1 MSESQYDIIII
12 GGGPAGLT
20 AGLYTSRSGLKTLL
34 LEKVAPGGQ
43 AALAW
48 TIENYP
54 GFPEGINGPELTER
68 IEKQAE
74 KYGLEIKSG
83 EVVKVSLSSEDERS
97 KGELEKVIKTEKEEY
112 KTVALIVA
120 TGTRPRKLGVPGE
133 ERLIGKGVSY
143 CATCDGPLFKN
154 QNAVVVGGGDAAIEE
169 ALFLCRFAEK
179 TTLIH
184 RREELRATKIMQ
196 DRAVS
201 NPKLEFI
208 WKSAVTEILGETE
221 VEGVK
226 VRNLE
231 TGKDLTLET
240 KGVFVYI
247 GTVPNTEFLKGILE
261 MDEKGFIITDENMG
275 TSVSGIYACG
285 DVRKKL
291 LRQVVTACGEGATAG
306 FVAGKYVQKWK
317 YEKEM

>member
-1 MSESQYDIIII
+1 MNEYDIIII

-20 AGLYTSRSGLKTLL
+20 AGLYTARSKMKTLL

-54 GFPEGINGPELTER
+54 GFPEGIDGPELMGR
-68 IEKQAE
+68 VRKQAE
-74 KYGLEIKSG
+74 RYGLEIKSG
-83 EVVKVSLSSEDERS
+83 EVVKVSVSSEDERS
-97 KGELEKVIKTEKEEY
+97 KRKVEKIINTRGEEY

-120 TGTRPRKLGVPGE
+120 TGTRPKKLGVTGE
-133 ERLIGKGVSY
+133 ERLIGRGVSY

-154 QNAVVVGGGDAAIEE
+154 RKVVVVGGGDTAVEE
-169 ALFLCRFAEK
+169 ALFLSRFAEM
-179 TTLIH
+179 TSLIY
-184 RREELRATKIMQ
+184 RRDELRATKIMRE
-196 DRAVS
+196 RAAS

-208 WKSAVTEILGETE
+208 SKSVVTEVLGETE

-226 VRNLE
+226 VRNVE
-231 TGKDLTLET
+231 TGKDLTLEA
-240 KGVFVYI
+240 KGVFVHI
-247 GTVPNTEFLKGILE
+247 GNIPNTAFLKGIVE
-261 MDEKGFIITDENMG
+261 MDEEGFIVTNENME

-306 FVAGKYVQKWK
+306 VAAGQYVQKWK
-317 YEKEM
+317 GG

>member
-1 MSESQYDIIII
+1 MSEYDIVII

-20 AGLYTSRSGLKTLL
+20 AGLYTTRSKMKTLL

-54 GFPEGINGPELTER
+54 GFPEGIDGMELMER
-68 IEKQAE
+68 TRKQAE

-83 EVVKVSLSSEDERS
+83 EVLKVSLSSKCERS
-97 KGELEKVIKTEKEEY
+97 KGELEKLIKTEQGEY
-112 KTVALIVA
+112 EAVAVIVA

-133 ERLIGKGVSY
+133 ERLIGRGVSY

-154 QNAVVVGGGDAAIEE
+154 RKVVVVGGGDAAVEE
-169 ALFLCRFAEK
+169 ALFLSRFVEK
-179 TTLIH
+179 TTLIY
-184 RREELRATKIMQ
+184 RREKLRATKIIQ
-196 DRAVS
+196 EKAVS
-201 NPKLEFI
+201 HPKLEFI
-208 WKSAVTEILGETE
+208 WNSVVTEILGENE
-221 VEGVK
+221 VAGIK

-231 TGKDLTLET
+231 TGKDLTLEA

-247 GTVPNTEFLKGILE
+247 GTLPNTEFLKGIVE
-261 MDEKGFIITDENMG
+261 MDKEGFIITDENME

-291 LRQVVTACGEGATAG
+291 LKQVVTACGEGATAG
-306 FVAGKYVQKWK
+306 FAAGQYVGKWK
-317 YEKEM
+317 GE

>member
-1 MSESQYDIIII
+1 MSEYDIIII

-83 EVVKVSLSSEDERS
+83 EVAKVKVSSKDERS
-97 KGELEKVIKTEKEEY
+97 KGMLEKVIKTEEGEEY

-133 ERLIGKGVSY
+133 ERLIGRGVSY

-154 QNAVVVGGGDAAIEE
+154 RKVVVVGGGDAAVEE
-169 ALFLCRFAEK
+169 ALFLSKFAEK

-184 RREELRATKIMQ
+184 RRDELRATKIVQ
-196 DRAVS
+196 ERAVS
-201 NPKLEFI
+201 NPKLEFL
-208 WKSAVTEILGETE
+208 WKSTVTEILGETE

-226 VRNLE
+226 VRNIE
-231 TGKDLTLET
+231 TGKDLTLEA
-240 KGVFVYI
+240 KGVFIYI
-247 GTVPNTEFLKGILE
+247 GTIPNTGFLKGIIE
-261 MDEKGFIITDENMG
+261 MDNKGFIITDENME
-275 TSVSGIYACG
+275 TSVKGIYACG

-291 LRQVVTACGEGATAG
+291 LKQVVTACGEGATAG
-306 FVAGKYVQKWK
+306 FAAGQYVGKWK
-317 YEKEM
+317 GG

>member
-1 MSESQYDIIII
+1 
-12 GGGPAGLT
+12 
-20 AGLYTSRSGLKTLL
+20 
-34 LEKVAPGGQ
+34 
-43 AALAW
+43 
-48 TIENYP
+48 
-54 GFPEGINGPELTER
+54 
-68 IEKQAE
+68 
-74 KYGLEIKSG
+74 
-83 EVVKVSLSSEDERS
+83 
-97 KGELEKVIKTEKEEY
+97 
-112 KTVALIVA
+112 
-120 TGTRPRKLGVPGE
+120 
-133 ERLIGKGVSY
+133 
-143 CATCDGPLFKN
+143 
-154 QNAVVVGGGDAAIEE
+154 
-169 ALFLCRFAEK
+169 
-179 TTLIH
+179 
-184 RREELRATKIMQ
+184 MQ

>member
-1 MSESQYDIIII
+1 MSEYDVIVI

-20 AGLYTSRSGLKTLL
+20 AGLYTARSKVRTLL

-43 AALAW
+43 AAVAT

-54 GFPEGINGPELTER
+54 GFPEGIEGFELMQRTR
-68 IEKQAE
+68 KQAE
-74 KYGLEIKSG
+74 KYGLEIKSK
-83 EVVKVSLSSEDERS
+83 EVVKVKVSSKDEQS
-97 KGELEKVIKTEKEEY
+97 KGKLEKVVNTEQEEY

-133 ERLIGKGVSY
+133 ERLIGRGVSY

-154 QNAVVVGGGDAAIEE
+154 RKVVVVGGGDTAVEE
-169 ALFLCRFAEK
+169 ALFLSRFAEK

-184 RREELRATKIMQ
+184 RRDKLRATKIIQ
-196 DRAVS
+196 ERAIS
-201 NPKLEFI
+201 NPKLEFL
-208 WKSAVTEILGETE
+208 WKSVVTEIFGETE

-231 TGKDLTLET
+231 TGKDLTLEA

-247 GTVPNTEFLKGILE
+247 GTLPNTGFLKGIVE
-261 MDEKGFIITDENMG
+261 MDEKGFIITDGNME
-275 TSVSGIYACG
+275 TSVKGIYACG
-285 DVRKKL
+285 DVRKKI
-291 LRQVVTACGEGATAG
+291 LRQIVTACGDGATAG
-306 FVAGKYVQKWK
+306 FAAEQYVGKWK
-317 YEKEM
+317 YKKEM

>member
-1 MSESQYDIIII
+1 MSEYDIIVI

-20 AGLYTSRSGLKTLL
+20 AGLYTARSKMKTLL
-34 LEKVAPGGQ
+34 LEKMAPGGQ

-54 GFPEGINGPELTER
+54 GFPEGISGPELMER
-68 IEKQAE
+68 VRKQAE
-74 KYGLEIKSG
+74 RYGLEIKSG
-83 EVVKVSLSSEDERS
+83 EVVKVNISSEDEQS
-97 KGELEKVIKTEKEEY
+97 KGMLEKVINTEEGEEY

-133 ERLIGKGVSY
+133 ERLIGRGVSY

-154 QNAVVVGGGDAAIEE
+154 RKVVVVGGGDAAVEE
-169 ALFLCRFAEK
+169 ALFLSKFAEK

-184 RREELRATKIMQ
+184 RREELKATKIMQ
-196 DRAVS
+196 ERAIS
-201 NPKLEFI
+201 NPKLEFL
-208 WKSAVTEILGETE
+208 WKSTVTEILGETE

-226 VRNLE
+226 VRNIE
-231 TGKDLTLET
+231 TGKDLTLEA

-247 GTVPNTEFLKGILE
+247 GTIPNIGFLKGIVK
-261 MDEKGFIITDENMG
+261 MDDKGFIITDENME

-291 LRQVVTACGEGATAG
+291 LKQVVTACGEGATAG
-306 FVAGKYVQKWK
+306 FAAGQYVRKWK
-317 YEKEM
+317 RG

>member
-1 MSESQYDIIII
+1 MSEYDVIII

-20 AGLYTSRSGLKTLL
+20 AGLYTGRARLRTLL
-34 LEKVAPGGQ
+34 LEKMAPGGQ

-54 GFPEGINGPELTER
+54 GFPEGIGGPELMER
-68 IEKQAE
+68 IGKQAE
-74 KYGLEIKSG
+74 KCGLEIKSG
-83 EVVKVSLSSEDERS
+83 EVVKVNVSSEDVRS
-97 KGELEKVIKTEKEEY
+97 KRRLEKVVNTEEEEY

-120 TGTRPRKLGVPGE
+120 TGTRPKKLEIPGE

-154 QNAVVVGGGDAAIEE
+154 RKVVVIGGGDAAVKE
-169 ALFLCRFAEK
+169 ALFLSKFAEK

-184 RREELRATKIMQ
+184 RRDELRASRIIEE
-196 DRAVS
+196 RAVS
-201 NPKLEFI
+201 NPKLEFL
-208 WKSAVTEILGETE
+208 WKSVVTEILGETE

-226 VRNLE
+226 VKNLE

-240 KGVFVYI
+240 KGVFVHI
-247 GTVPNTEFLKGILE
+247 GTVPNTGFLKGVVE
-261 MDEKGFIITDENMG
+261 MDEEGFIITDENME
-275 TSVSGIYACG
+275 TSVKGIYACG

-306 FVAGKYVQKWK
+306 VAAGEYVGKWRGG
-317 YEKEM
+317 

>member
-1 MSESQYDIIII
+1 VSEYDIIII

-83 EVVKVSLSSEDERS
+83 EVAKVKVSSKDERS
-97 KGELEKVIKTEKEEY
+97 KGMLEKVIKTEEGEEY

-133 ERLIGKGVSY
+133 ERLIGRGVSY

-154 QNAVVVGGGDAAIEE
+154 RKVVVVGGGDAAVEE
-169 ALFLCRFAEK
+169 ALFLSKFAEK

-184 RREELRATKIMQ
+184 RRDELRATKIVQ
-196 DRAVS
+196 ERAVS
-201 NPKLEFI
+201 NPKLEFL
-208 WKSAVTEILGETE
+208 WKSTVTEILGETE

-226 VRNLE
+226 VRNIE
-231 TGKDLTLET
+231 TGKDLTLEA
-240 KGVFVYI
+240 KGVFIYI
-247 GTVPNTEFLKGILE
+247 GTIPNTGFLKGIIE
-261 MDEKGFIITDENMG
+261 MDNKGFIITDENME
-275 TSVSGIYACG
+275 TSVKGIYACG

-291 LRQVVTACGEGATAG
+291 LKQVVTACGEGATAG
-306 FVAGKYVQKWK
+306 FAAGQYVGKWK
-317 YEKEM
+317 GG

>member
-1 MSESQYDIIII
+1 MSEYDVIII

-20 AGLYTSRSGLKTLL
+20 AGLYTGRARLRTLL
-34 LEKVAPGGQ
+34 LEKIAPGGQ
-43 AALAW
+43 AAFAW

-54 GFPEGINGPELTER
+54 GFPEGIGGPELMER
-68 IEKQAE
+68 IGKQAE

-83 EVVKVSLSSEDERS
+83 EVVKVNVSSEDVRS
-97 KGELEKVIKTEKEEY
+97 KRRLEKIVNTEEEEY

-120 TGTRPRKLGVPGE
+120 TGTRPRKLEVPGE

-154 QNAVVVGGGDAAIEE
+154 RKVVIVGGGDAAVKE
-169 ALFLCRFAEK
+169 ALFLSKFAEK

-184 RREELRATKIMQ
+184 RRDELRASRIIEE
-196 DRAVS
+196 RAVS
-201 NPKLEFI
+201 NPKLEFL
-208 WKSAVTEILGETE
+208 WKSVVTEILGETE

-226 VRNLE
+226 VKNLQ
-231 TGKDLTLET
+231 TGKDLTLEA
-240 KGVFVYI
+240 KGVFVHI
-247 GTVPNTEFLKGILE
+247 GTFPNTGFLKGVVE
-261 MDEKGFIITDENMG
+261 MDEERFIITDENME
-275 TSVSGIYACG
+275 TSVKGIYACG

-306 FVAGKYVQKWK
+306 VAAGQYVRK
-317 YEKEM
+317 

>member
-1 MSESQYDIIII
+1 MSEYDVIII

-20 AGLYTSRSGLKTLL
+20 AGLYTGRARLRTLL
-34 LEKVAPGGQ
+34 LEKMAPGGQ

-54 GFPEGINGPELTER
+54 GFPEGIGGPELMER
-68 IEKQAE
+68 IGKQAE
-74 KYGLEIKSG
+74 KCGLEIKSG
-83 EVVKVSLSSEDERS
+83 EVVKVNVSSEDVRS
-97 KGELEKVIKTEKEEY
+97 KRRLEKVVNTEEEEY

-120 TGTRPRKLGVPGE
+120 TGTRPKKLEIPGE

-154 QNAVVVGGGDAAIEE
+154 RKVVVIGGGDAAVKE
-169 ALFLCRFAEK
+169 ALFLSKFAEK

-184 RREELRATKIMQ
+184 RRDELRASRIIEE
-196 DRAVS
+196 RAVS
-201 NPKLEFI
+201 NPKLEFL
-208 WKSAVTEILGETE
+208 WKSVVTEILGETE

-226 VRNLE
+226 VKNLE
-231 TGKDLTLET
+231 TGKDLTLEA
-240 KGVFVYI
+240 KGVFVHI
-247 GTVPNTEFLKGILE
+247 GTVPNTGFLKGVVE
-261 MDEKGFIITDENMG
+261 MDEEGFIITDENME
-275 TSVSGIYACG
+275 TSVEGIYACG

-306 FVAGKYVQKWK
+306 VAAGQYVGKWR
-317 YEKEM
+317 EG

>member
-1 MSESQYDIIII
+1 MSEYDIIVI

-20 AGLYTSRSGLKTLL
+20 AGLYTARSKMKTLL
-34 LEKVAPGGQ
+34 LEKMALGGQ

-54 GFPEGINGPELTER
+54 GFPEGISGPELMER
-68 IEKQAE
+68 VRKQAE
-74 KYGLEIKSG
+74 RYGLEIKSG
-83 EVVKVSLSSEDERS
+83 EVVKVNISSEDEQS
-97 KGELEKVIKTEKEEY
+97 KGVLEKVINTEDGEEY

-133 ERLIGKGVSY
+133 ERLIGRGVSY

-154 QNAVVVGGGDAAIEE
+154 RKVVVVGGGDAAVEE
-169 ALFLCRFAEK
+169 ALFLSKFAEK

-184 RREELRATKIMQ
+184 RREELKATKIMQ
-196 DRAVS
+196 ERAIS
-201 NPKLEFI
+201 NPKLEFL
-208 WKSAVTEILGETE
+208 WKSTVTEILGETE

-226 VRNLE
+226 VRNIE
-231 TGKDLTLET
+231 TGKDLTLEA

-247 GTVPNTEFLKGILE
+247 GTIPNIGFLKGIVK
-261 MDEKGFIITDENMG
+261 MDDKGFIITDENME

-291 LRQVVTACGEGATAG
+291 LKQVVTACGEGATAG
-306 FVAGKYVQKWK
+306 FAAGQYVRKWK
-317 YEKEM
+317 RG

>member
-1 MSESQYDIIII
+1 MSEYDVIII

-20 AGLYTSRSGLKTLL
+20 AGLYTARSGLKTLL

-48 TIENYP
+48 RIENYP
-54 GFPEGINGPELTER
+54 GFPEGIDGPELTKR
-68 IEKQAE
+68 IERQAE

-83 EVVKVSLSSEDERS
+83 EAVKVSLFSEDERS
-97 KGELEKVIKTEKEEY
+97 KGNLEKVIRTEEEEY

-120 TGTRPRKLGVPGE
+120 TGTRPKKLGVPGE
-133 ERLIGKGVSY
+133 ERLVGRGVSY
-143 CATCDGPLFKN
+143 CATCDGPLFKSEKV
-154 QNAVVVGGGDAAIEE
+154 VVVGGGDTAIEE

-196 DRAVS
+196 DRAVC

-231 TGKDLTLET
+231 TGKDLTLEA

-247 GTVPNTEFLKGILE
+247 GTVPNSEFLKGILE
-261 MDEKGFIITDENMG
+261 MDEKGFIITDENME

-285 DVRKKL
+285 DVREKL

-306 FVAGKYVQKWK
+306 VAAGKYVQKWK
-317 YEKEM
+317 GG

>member
-1 MSESQYDIIII
+1 MSEYDVIII

-20 AGLYTSRSGLKTLL
+20 AGLYTARSGLKTLL

-54 GFPEGINGPELTER
+54 GFPEGIDGPELTKR

-97 KGELEKVIKTEKEEY
+97 KRKPDRVIKTEEEEY

-133 ERLIGKGVSY
+133 ERLIGRGVSY

-154 QNAVVVGGGDAAIEE
+154 RKVVVVGGGDAAVEE
-169 ALFLCRFAEK
+169 ALFLSRFAEK
-179 TTLIH
+179 TTLIY
-184 RREELRATKIMQ
+184 RRDELRASKIMRE
-196 DRAVS
+196 RAAS

-208 WKSAVTEILGETE
+208 SKSVVTEVLGETE
-221 VEGVK
+221 VEGVR
-226 VRNLE
+226 VRNVE
-231 TGKDLTLET
+231 TGKDLTLEA
-240 KGVFVYI
+240 KGVFVHI
-247 GTVPNTEFLKGILE
+247 GNIPNTAFLKGIVE
-261 MDEKGFIITDENMG
+261 MDEEGFIVTNENMES
-275 TSVSGIYACG
+275 SVSGIYACG

-306 FVAGKYVQKWK
+306 VAAGQYVQKWK
-317 YEKEM
+317 GG